1 VSYVRET
8 GQYYV
13 ADQEV
18 LGIVWEW
25 VEVGMPGRRGA
36 AEEMKG
42 IGRGGN
48 GDGGDGNG
56 DECRE
61 CEKEGRGECE
71 RGV

>member
-1 VSYVRET
+1 MRLDFRET

-36 AEEMKG
+36 AEEMRG
-42 IGRGGN
+42 IGRGNVLG
-48 GDGGDGNG
+48 
-56 DECRE
+56 RL
-61 CEKEGRGECE
+61 GRGK
-71 RGV
+71 GKG

>member
-1 VSYVRET
+1 MRLDFRET

-36 AEEMKG
+36 AEEMRG
-42 IGRGGN
+42 IGGG
-48 GDGGDGNG
+48 GNG